1 MKEFREYTELS
12 RRIHAP
18 EELKERTLWRIKTER
33 QTRPEEKTGKKKPG
47 RYSRGFGVMRK
58 AAVAAAVALIL
69 VPATAYASQKFLLGD
84 APFLKKNDEKV
95 ESLIN
100 TYPQETAPAA
110 PGETKT
116 PENAND
122 YAAYRVAEA
131 LCDSSSLYLVAEI
144 SPVNDKYLLVPRE
157 LGFNEPVSQMRIDGL
172 EGVDENMT
180 IEDYA
185 ASLGKI
191 PASVWLDYRCGGR
204 EPEGGWSSICTKEG
218 KIYQYFTGKNP
229 AGTENFTLNCTGN
242 VLTDA
247 MWESGDLS
255 LREAQK
261 VAFDIQVSD
270 KSSRT
275 PVKEFT
281 RFEEMDIGIT
291 VHSALVERTEL
302 GTYVTFRYTPTD
314 PEMASCFFEVRD
326 SQGNFPG
333 SLAGYDSTSR
343 DNGDGSYSVTAGY
356 QNLDSLENLS
366 FRVCG
371 MDFEYGPFQILG

>member
-12 RRIHAP
+12 QHIHAP
-18 EELKERTLWRIKTER
+18 EALKAKTLWRAGTER
-33 QTRPEEKTGKKKPG
+33 QARPVEKPEKKKPG
-47 RYSRGFGVMRK
+47 RYSRGAGALRK
-58 AAVAAAVALIL
+58 AAVAAAAALIL

-84 APFLKKNDEKV
+84 APFLKKNDEQV

-100 TYPQETAPAA
+100 TYPQETAPA
-110 PGETKT
+110 PGETQT

-144 SPVNDKYLLVPRE
+144 SPVNDEYLLVPRE
-157 LGFNEPVSQMRIDGL
+157 LGFNEPVSQMRIEGL
-172 EGVDENMT
+172 QGVDENMT

-185 ASLGKI
+185 ASLGKT
-191 PASVWLDYRCGGR
+191 PASVWLDYRCGGQ
-204 EPEGGWSSICTKEG
+204 EPEGGWSSVCTKEG

-229 AGTENFTLNCTGN
+229 AGTESFTLSCTGN
-242 VLTDA
+242 VLTDT
-247 MWESGDLS
+247 MWEAGDLS

-261 VAFDIQVSD
+261 VSFDVQISD

-275 PVKEFT
+275 RVKEFT
-281 RFEEMDIGIT
+281 QFEEMDIGIT

-314 PEMASCFFEVRD
+314 PEMTFCFFEVRD

-333 SLAGYDSTSR
+333 SLAGYDSAPR

-356 QNLDSLENLS
+356 QSLDSLEDLS
-366 FRVCG
+366 FLVGG
-371 MDFEYGPFQILG
+371 MDFEYGPFKILG